1 MVTILQDLRY
11 GFRTMLKSPG
21 FALIAI
27 ATLALGIGA
36 NTAMFTIVNAVLLRP
51 IPYPHPERLLKLATS
66 MPQFRDASISYP
78 NFLDWQRRSRSFE
91 QMAAYRHDSFNL
103 TGQATPER
111 VRGLMASSTLFSV
124 LDLNPNVGRV
134 FTADEDRRGGNPV
147 VVLTSNYWKT
157 RFGGDPG
164 IVGRTLT
171 LNEKL
176 YTVVGVVP
184 SDDVILQHISL
195 MTPIGQ
201 WTEPLFW
208 DRSVG
213 MNTRGVARLK
223 PEVTP
228 QQAQSE
234 LNGIAA
240 GLASEFPKENK
251 NHGIFS
257 VPLREDLLGEV
268 RTPLLLLLGAVGFVL
283 LIACANVANL
293 MLSRSAARRREFA
306 IRGALGATRSRIIRQ
321 TLTEG
326 LSLSLIGGAIG
337 LAIAPVLSSLF
348 SSKITDQ
355 LPRADQ
361 IHLDLRVLA
370 FTAGISILASLIFGI
385 TPALQSSRS
394 DLNETLKEVG
404 RGNAGRHSFQRVLV
418 VTEVALALLLT
429 ASAGLMMRT
438 MSNLLAINPGFD
450 PQNVLTFSIAG
461 SKAVH
466 GSPAAVRAGFT
477 ETMDQLRSIPG
488 VKAASLLIGGM
499 PMNGDSELPYWV
511 EGRPKPAETSQ
522 MDMALFYAV
531 DADYLNVMRIP
542 LLRGRFLSP
551 QDNENSPCVM
561 DIDEDFARTKFP
573 GQDPIGQH
581 INLELVPMKCEVVGV
596 VGHVKHWGLDRD
608 ATSKIHSQM
617 YLSLR
622 QFPDSVM
629 DLASTGSDCV
639 IRTAGDPYS
648 VVPTLKRTVT
658 QINGK
663 MVSYDEESMDDLIK
677 DSLATRRFTRLL
689 LGVFALLALVLAV
702 VGIYGVVSYAVTQST
717 REIGIRMALGA
728 DTRSVVAMVLSSAMR
743 MAIIGILIGAVAA
756 VIATRVMKNLL
767 YGVSSADP
775 LTFVL
780 VAVILAAVAAVA
792 SYIPAYRAT
801 KIDPVVALRYE

>member
-51 IPYPHPERLLKLATS
+51 IPYPQPERLLKLATS

-228 QQAQSE
+228 QHAQSE

-240 GLASEFPKENK
+240 GLASEFPKEK
-251 NHGIFS
+251 KHHGIFS

-477 ETMDQLRSIPG
+477 ETMDQLRSIP
-488 VKAASLLIGGM
+488 
-499 PMNGDSELPYWV
+499 
-511 EGRPKPAETSQ
+511 
-522 MDMALFYAV
+522 
-531 DADYLNVMRIP
+531 
-542 LLRGRFLSP
+542 
-551 QDNENSPCVM
+551 
-561 DIDEDFARTKFP
+561 
-573 GQDPIGQH
+573 
-581 INLELVPMKCEVVGV
+581 
-596 VGHVKHWGLDRD
+596 
-608 ATSKIHSQM
+608 
-617 YLSLR
+617 
-622 QFPDSVM
+622 
-629 DLASTGSDCV
+629 
-639 IRTAGDPYS
+639 
-648 VVPTLKRTVT
+648 
-658 QINGK
+658 
-663 MVSYDEESMDDLIK
+663 
-677 DSLATRRFTRLL
+677 
-689 LGVFALLALVLAV
+689 
-702 VGIYGVVSYAVTQST
+702 
-717 REIGIRMALGA
+717 
-728 DTRSVVAMVLSSAMR
+728 
-743 MAIIGILIGAVAA
+743 
-756 VIATRVMKNLL
+756 
-767 YGVSSADP
+767 
-775 LTFVL
+775 
-780 VAVILAAVAAVA
+780 
-792 SYIPAYRAT
+792 
-801 KIDPVVALRYE
+801 